1 MYWTVFKCSMAL
13 DLISFALFDVF
24 KLCLSLKYSQTL
36 IHKYWKLTRFVLEP
50 FLMPEFIEPCLL
62 SANANK
68 NKHNMAIL
76 VVVFVSFFVGKVLF
90 C

>member
-13 DLISFALFDVF
+13 DLISFALFDVYLNYVCHLNTA
-24 KLCLSLKYSQTL
+24 KL

-68 NKHNMAIL
+68 NKHNMA
-76 VVVFVSFFVGKVLF
+76 F
-90 C
+90 CCCVC